1 MSKKVTITVYALLS
15 VLLIGVIAA
24 AALIITDS
32 REDRDKVVGEL
43 NDKYDALELEEN
55 RLEMSLSQSEAER
68 SRLEAEK
75 SRLESELNVL
85 NEKLKDAGKAYS
97 DEIEALK
104 AEIESKSAEIAA
116 LEADIAKYR
125 TVFNIDVRAQAQLI
139 DEIILYIETAC
150 PYLRVTIPDPEFP
163 DDPEK
168 ATSELKLITEL
179 IAEEYAKYPRYDAE
193 LSEEDTDS
201 SDTAADTVKVEDNS
215 DTDTAEVEEEPF
227 MYPEPLFTEA
237 ELLESGLSEEEYVY
251 TLLYPVIVAREDVS
265 YPNVSVYY
273 EDLATGYHFDY
284 NADLAYNSASVIKAP
299 YILSVL
305 KAISA
310 DEQAYL
316 AALSAE
322 NRLPEQID
330 DDGDGVFDRVK
341 IEYTD
346 PTYDLYERVV
356 YTKEAMYKD
365 GSGKIKD
372 MEDGTEFNYIDFIKY
387 TLEYSDNVAY
397 QALRARFGFTRMTS
411 LASKL
416 KVSIAKNSMTARGA
430 GILFKEIYKFTEE
443 DETYGPLMAQSMAK
457 GNHTVIIPYGVSPTK
472 TLHKYGWDE
481 DSYHDAAIVL
491 HGDKPYVLAVFSDLD
506 VGGNEVNLYLR
517 EIVKMINKLHKGFY
531 SSK

>member
-15 VLLIGVIAA
+15 VLLMGVIAA

-32 REDRDKVVGEL
+32 RADHNKELGEL
-43 NDKYDALELEEN
+43 NDKYDALELEGS
-55 RLEMSLSQSEAER
+55 RLEMNISQLEAAKAK
-68 SRLEAEK
+68 LEAEK
-75 SRLESELNVL
+75 SALEAEVASLNL
-85 NEKLKDAGKAYS
+85 KLSDAGKTFA
-97 DEIEALK
+97 DEIDGLK
-104 AEIESKSAEIAA
+104 AEIAQKAVEIAA
-116 LEADIAKYR
+116 LEEDIEKYR

-139 DEIILYIETAC
+139 DEIIEYIETQNPC
-150 PYLRVTIPDPEFP
+150 RYVVMPDPEFP

-168 ATSELKLITEL
+168 TVPVLKTITEL
-179 IAEEYAKYPRYDAE
+179 MEEEAEKY
-193 LSEEDTDS
+193 SEES
-201 SDTAADTVKVEDNS
+201 
-215 DTDTAEVEEEPF
+215 
-227 MYPEPLFTEA
+227 PLFTPEELEA
-237 ELLESGLSEEEYVY
+237 SGLGEEDY
-251 TLLYPVIVAREDVS
+251 TELRLRELVLAREDLI
-265 YPNVSVYY
+265 YPNVSIYY

-299 YILSVL
+299 YIMSVL
-305 KAISA
+305 QAISA
-310 DEQAYL
+310 DENAYL
-316 AALSAE
+316 DSLSE
-322 NRLPEQID
+322 NNELPEQID

-346 PTYDLYERVV
+346 PTYDLYEKVV
-356 YTKEAMYKD
+356 YTKEEMFKE

-397 QALRARFGFTRMTS
+397 QALRERFGFTRMAN
-411 LASKL
+411 LAYKL
-416 KVSIAKNSMTARGA
+416 KVNIPKNTMTARGA

-506 VGGNEVNLYLR
+506 IGGDEVNQYLR
-517 EIVKMINKLHKGFY
+517 SIVRMINKLHKGFY